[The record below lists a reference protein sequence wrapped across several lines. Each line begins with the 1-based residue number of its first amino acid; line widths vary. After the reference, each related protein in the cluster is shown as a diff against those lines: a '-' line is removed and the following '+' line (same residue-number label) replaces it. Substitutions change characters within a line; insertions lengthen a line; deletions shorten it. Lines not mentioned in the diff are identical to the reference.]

1 MRITVHS
8 LRYAT
13 KHQWFR
19 VVSFRKF
26 VGRVRRVVRAHRFV
40 PVARSTVALVMC
52 TKRPLTR
59 KLVVKN
65 THTHVSNEPWY
76 VPVPRFWNISNIVD

>member
-8 LRYAT
+8 LRFAT

-26 VGRVRRVVRAHRFV
+26 VGRVRRVGLPVVPRQSEASFVGGESAAWFV

-52 TKRPLTR
+52 QSGRSQE
-59 KLVVKN
+59 N
-65 THTHVSNEPWY
+65 
-76 VPVPRFWNISNIVD
+76 